1 MLLRNHRE
9 FVPPQHFLERL
20 THILLRRRERVARS
34 VFQRDDDDDDD
45 DEVSRKRE
53 KTETNASS
61 LAAREDDRLLRATA
75 EIFRRVNAAHPVAV
89 AARFDSGSG
98 SSTKRGAA
106 HVRVGARTWTPLD
119 SDRRAGS
126 LRERAFVDDVDG
138 RGQTRNARDVAS
150 NGAFARGARADW
162 NRFVALLSAARGDSE
177 PLDAL
182 FSPFLSS
189 VRNPAET
196 AREADNGA
204 SSRRARANRR
214 NAYADADFAL
224 DAKTKRRRT
233 KTRQRREDGEEASD
247 DADENSADSE
257 TDSDSDDDMAYAPLG
272 VALLFTHAV
281 DVLVQDANAR
291 VEVFES
297 RVFQRAAEREKIAA
311 EAAAATTTPT
321 SGAQNSSAGADES
334 PVPDSQPTP
343 DARDAR
349 DPSCTDVSLPS
360 GAWAGDLLR
369 DALVY
374 RLVGNHAPSDAER
387 TRLFFDLLELIGR
400 ASRRGASDAV
410 LSPLG
415 AADDVRKPRSDRFST
430 KEKNHTTHLTTR
442 SALSSTHS
450 GREDAS
456 CESLGFAAASLLS
469 AFDDVL
475 SALQSYGA
483 TRGDRAAEKLRTQLD
498 EARVRYFRTDR
509 RHLRTPGAKKRFLE
523 LVNVAGGQEETRAL
537 RVVRGALREKVTAR
551 RAPGLMRPGLGVTR
565 GAGGS
570 LDVFRYVSD
579 DVKDAIK
586 CVESE
591 DASTKRAEACD
602 AVAHFAAA
610 AAKAAARV
618 VGRED
623 RDSRASSLGTC
634 AEAFRLTFERFAE
647 EANAGDALT
656 KEAAAAV
663 DAAAGTLRCYE
674 TR

>member
-126 LRERAFVDDVDG
+126 LRERAFVEDVDG

-196 AREADNGA
+196 AREAENGA

-224 DAKTKRRRT
+224 DAKTKRRKT
-233 KTRQRREDGEEASD
+233 KTRERREDGEEGSG
-247 DADENSADSE
+247 DAETETDSE

-272 VALLFTHAV
+272 VALLFAHAV

-311 EAAAATTTPT
+311 ETAAATTTPT

-349 DPSCTDVSLPS
+349 DPSCMDTALPS

-410 LSPLG
+410 E
-415 AADDVRKPRSDRFST
+415 DDVKKPSDRSS
-430 KEKNHTTHLTTR
+430 KNEKNHTTHLTTR
-442 SALSSTHS
+442 SALRSTHS
-450 GREDAS
+450 GREDAC

-674 TR
+674 T

>member
-1 MLLRNHRE
+1 
-9 FVPPQHFLERL
+9 
-20 THILLRRRERVARS
+20 
-34 VFQRDDDDDDD
+34 
-45 DEVSRKRE
+45 
-53 KTETNASS
+53 
-61 LAAREDDRLLRATA
+61 
-75 EIFRRVNAAHPVAV
+75 
-89 AARFDSGSG
+89 
-98 SSTKRGAA
+98 
-106 HVRVGARTWTPLD
+106 
-119 SDRRAGS
+119 
-126 LRERAFVDDVDG
+126 
-138 RGQTRNARDVAS
+138 
-150 NGAFARGARADW
+150 
-162 NRFVALLSAARGDSE
+162 
-177 PLDAL
+177 
-182 FSPFLSS
+182 
-189 VRNPAET
+189 
-196 AREADNGA
+196 
-204 SSRRARANRR
+204 
-214 NAYADADFAL
+214 
-224 DAKTKRRRT
+224 
-233 KTRQRREDGEEASD
+233 
-247 DADENSADSE
+247 
-257 TDSDSDDDMAYAPLG
+257 MAYAPLG
-272 VALLFTHAV
+272 VALLFAHAV
-281 DVLVQDANAR
+281 DVIVQDANAR

-311 EAAAATTTPT
+311 ETAAAATTPT
-321 SGAQNSSAGADES
+321 SGAQKSSAGADES

>member
-34 VFQRDDDDDDD
+34 VFQRDDDDDD

-126 LRERAFVDDVDG
+126 LRERALVDDVDG
-138 RGQTRNARDVAS
+138 RGQARNARDVAS

-311 EAAAATTTPT
+311 ETAAATTTPT
-321 SGAQNSSAGADES
+321 SGARESAGADES

-349 DPSCTDVSLPS
+349 DPSCMDVSLLS

-415 AADDVRKPRSDRFST
+415 AADDVRKPRSDRFS
-430 KEKNHTTHLTTR
+430 KEKNHTTRLTTR
-442 SALSSTHS
+442 SALRWTHS

-475 SALQSYGA
+475 CSLQSYGA

-509 RHLRTPGAKKRFLE
+509 RHLRTPFAKKRFLE

-674 TR
+674 T

>member
-224 DAKTKRRRT
+224 DAKTKRRKT
-233 KTRQRREDGEEASD
+233 KTRLRREDDEEASD
-247 DADENSADSE
+247 DAD
-257 TDSDSDDDMAYAPLG
+257 
-272 VALLFTHAV
+272 
-281 DVLVQDANAR
+281 
-291 VEVFES
+291 
-297 RVFQRAAEREKIAA
+297 
-311 EAAAATTTPT
+311 
-321 SGAQNSSAGADES
+321 
-334 PVPDSQPTP
+334 
-343 DARDAR
+343 
-349 DPSCTDVSLPS
+349 
-360 GAWAGDLLR
+360 
-369 DALVY
+369 
-374 RLVGNHAPSDAER
+374 
-387 TRLFFDLLELIGR
+387 
-400 ASRRGASDAV
+400 
-410 LSPLG
+410 
-415 AADDVRKPRSDRFST
+415 
-430 KEKNHTTHLTTR
+430 
-442 SALSSTHS
+442 
-450 GREDAS
+450 
-456 CESLGFAAASLLS
+456 
-469 AFDDVL
+469 
-475 SALQSYGA
+475 
-483 TRGDRAAEKLRTQLD
+483 
-498 EARVRYFRTDR
+498 
-509 RHLRTPGAKKRFLE
+509 
-523 LVNVAGGQEETRAL
+523 
-537 RVVRGALREKVTAR
+537 
-551 RAPGLMRPGLGVTR
+551 
-565 GAGGS
+565 
-570 LDVFRYVSD
+570 
-579 DVKDAIK
+579 
-586 CVESE
+586 
-591 DASTKRAEACD
+591 
-602 AVAHFAAA
+602 
-610 AAKAAARV
+610 
-618 VGRED
+618 
-623 RDSRASSLGTC
+623 
-634 AEAFRLTFERFAE
+634 
-647 EANAGDALT
+647 
-656 KEAAAAV
+656 
-663 DAAAGTLRCYE
+663 
-674 TR
+674 

>member
-20 THILLRRRERVARS
+20 TRILLRRRERVARS
-34 VFQRDDDDDDD
+34 VFQRDDDD
-45 DEVSRKRE
+45 EEEEEFSRKRE

-126 LRERAFVDDVDG
+126 LRERALVDDVDG
-138 RGQTRNARDVAS
+138 RGQARNARDVAS

-311 EAAAATTTPT
+311 ETAAATTTPT
-321 SGAQNSSAGADES
+321 SGARESAGADES

-349 DPSCTDVSLPS
+349 DPSCMDVSLLS

-430 KEKNHTTHLTTR
+430 KEKNHTTRLTTR
-442 SALSSTHS
+442 SALRWTHS

-674 TR
+674 T